1 MRWLLRQRFTNA
13 LLSSMITFGI
23 ILILSSPATAISLP
37 AGFGSEQVVTGLTS
51 STAITFAPDG
61 RLFIGHKDGRVRL
74 FQNGTLLATDF
85 INISTEVNNYWD
97 RGLLGI
103 AVHPNFPATPYVY
116 LLYVYDPPGTAD
128 NGSGARVSRLI
139 RVTADAQNNYNTA
152 ISGSNVVLLGTNSI
166 LANIGDPLQNGGAAS
181 CENINGTIGYVRD
194 CLPADSPSHTI
205 GTVMF
210 GLDGK
215 LFVGNGDG
223 SDFYATDR
231 RALRALDVGS
241 LSGKIMRID
250 PITGQGLPDNPF
262 YNGDSTSNASK
273 VYNLGLRNPFRFT
286 ISPFNGETYI
296 GDVGWN
302 SWEEINTGRGENF
315 GWPCYEGN
323 NTGSL
328 QQGQYATQTTETST
342 RCAELYAQGISA
354 VEAPTYAYDH
364 TAGGAA
370 IQAGAFYTG
379 TVYPSQYQRAL
390 FYQDYSRDWIKYLT
404 FDVNGVATSHDFAFD
419 VSANGGPVDLITGP
433 DTNLYYAVYNQGTN
447 TSEIRRIR
455 YTSATN
461 SPPIAKATANPTS
474 GVQPLTVQFSSS
486 GSSDPDNNQQLTYS
500 WTFGDG
506 GTSTAANPT
515 HVYGTTGVFTAILT
529 VKDSQNATNSDQVTI
544 TIGNDAPVATIL
556 NPVNGSKYSIGDVIV
571 FNGTGTDKQDGLLTG
586 ASLTW
591 EVILHHN
598 EHVHFNFFNTTGNTG
613 SFPPVPDHG
622 DNTWLELCLTATD
635 RGGLFDTKC
644 VQLTPNAASITFK
657 TKPAG
662 MQLFYDGVTRVTPF
676 TVLIPVGSVRDIS
689 APLTQG
695 SRTWISW
702 SDKGLAAHQIT
713 VVGTQP
719 VTYTATYSGGKK

>member
-1 MRWLLRQRFTNA
+1 
-13 LLSSMITFGI
+13 MITLGI
-23 ILILSSPATAISLP
+23 ILILSPPAMAISLP
-37 AGFGSEQVVTGLTS
+37 AGFGSEQVVTNLTS

-61 RLFIGHKDGRVRL
+61 RLFIGHKDGRVRI

-116 LLYVYDPPGTAD
+116 LLYVYDPPGTVD

-139 RVTADAQNNYNTA
+139 RVTADAQTNYNTA
-152 ISGSNVVLLGTNSI
+152 IPDSTIHTGCSPVNSAATCVLLGTNSI
-166 LANIGDPLQNGGAAS
+166 LANIGDPVSNTNSLRPSCDNILNGS
-181 CENINGTIGYVRD
+181 SGYVRD

-223 SDFYATDR
+223 SHFNYTDP
-231 RALRALDVGS
+231 RALRTLDVGS
-241 LSGKIMRID
+241 LSGKILRID
-250 PITGQGLPDNPF
+250 PITGGGLPDNPF
-262 YNGDSTSNASK
+262 YNGDPTSNASK
-273 VYNLGLRNPFRFT
+273 VYSLGLRNPFRFT
-286 ISPFNGETYI
+286 ISPFNGEPYI

-328 QQGQYATQTTETST
+328 KQSQYATQTTETST
-342 RCAELYAQGISA
+342 RCSQLYAQGISA

-364 TAGGAA
+364 SVGGAA

-379 TVYPSQYQRAL
+379 TTYPSQYQRAL

-404 FDVNGVATSHDFAFD
+404 FDVNGVATSHDFALD
-419 VSANGGPVDLITGP
+419 VSPNGGPVDLITGP
-433 DTNLYYAVYNQGTN
+433 DTNLYYAVYNEGTN

-474 GVQPLTVQFSSS
+474 GVPPLTVQFSSS

-515 HVYGTTGVFTAILT
+515 HVYGTTGIFTAILT

-544 TIGNDAPVATIL
+544 TVGNDAPVATIL
-556 NPVNGSKYSIGDVIV
+556 NPVNGSNYSIGDVIV
-571 FNGTGTDKQDGLLTG
+571 FNGTGTDKQDGPLTG

-598 EHVHFNFFNTTGNTG
+598 EHVHFNFFNWTGNSG
-613 SFPPVPDHG
+613 SFLVPDHG
-622 DNTWLELCLTATD
+622 DNTWIELCLTATD

-644 VQLTPNAASITFK
+644 VQLTPNTASITFK
-657 TKPAG
+657 TKPG
-662 MQLFYDGVTRVTPF
+662 SMQLFYSGVTRVAPF

-695 SRTWISW
+695 SRSFQSW
-702 SDKGLAAHQIT
+702 SDGGAAAHQIT
-713 VVGTQP
+713 VVGSQP
-719 VTYTATYSGGKK
+719 VTYTATYSTGKK